1 MRAHFLAYFL
11 KFQGSMAAQNNYE
24 WALFL
29 STDVSLSP
37 LRILDLYA
45 LRWAIEVYFK
55 ETK

>member
-1 MRAHFLAYFL
+1 
-11 KFQGSMAAQNNYE
+11 MAAQNNYE